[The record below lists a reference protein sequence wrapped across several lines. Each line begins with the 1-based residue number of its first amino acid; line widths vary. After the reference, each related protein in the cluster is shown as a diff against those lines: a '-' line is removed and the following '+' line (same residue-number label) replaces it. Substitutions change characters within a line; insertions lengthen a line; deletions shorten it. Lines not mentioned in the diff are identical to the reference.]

1 MSKYIIDR
9 AEQVIDDEIDSLL
22 KLKDNLGESIEAIAD
37 AIYSSNGKVILTGIG
52 KSGHIARKISATLS
66 STGTSSY
73 FMHSTEAFHGDL
85 GLVDKEDIVIA
96 ISNSGETDEVLKTA
110 AVLKK
115 IGCKIIGVSGND
127 NSSLKKISDYHQL
140 IQVDKEACPLNLAP
154 TSSTTSTLVWGDV
167 LAIVLME
174 KSDFK
179 KEDFALSHP
188 GGSLGKRLLLL
199 VEDLMLKDDEVPT
212 NSENDSSKDVL
223 KEISEK
229 GIGATFILSE
239 EKKMI
244 GLITDGDVRRAIDE
258 TDKFF
263 SLKAGDFMTKTY
275 IAVQK
280 DIRASECLEIMASNK
295 IGCLPVMESGELIGA
310 VNQKDLLKIG
320 I

>member
-1 MSKYIIDR
+1 MNKNIIDL
-9 AEQVIDDEIDSLL
+9 AKQVIDDEIDSLL

-37 AIYSSNGKVILTGIG
+37 AIYLSNGKVILTGIG

-115 IGCKIIGVSGND
+115 IGCKIVGVSGND
-127 NSSLKKISDYHQL
+127 NSSLQKISDYHQL

-212 NSENDSSKDVL
+212 NSEYDSSKDVL

-275 IAVQK
+275 ITVQK

>member
-1 MSKYIIDR
+1 MNKNIIDL
-9 AEQVIDDEIDSLL
+9 AKQVIDDEIDSLL

-37 AIYSSNGKVILTGIG
+37 AIYLSNGKVILTGIG

-115 IGCKIIGVSGND
+115 IGCKIVGVSGND
-127 NSSLKKISDYHQL
+127 NSSLQKISDYHQL

-154 TSSTTSTLVWGDV
+154 TSSTTSTFVWGDV

-212 NSENDSSKDVL
+212 NSEHDSSKDVL
-223 KEISEK
+223 KEISDK
-229 GIGATFILSE
+229 GIGATFILSK

-275 IAVQK
+275 ITVQK

>member
-1 MSKYIIDR
+1 MNKNIIDL
-9 AEQVIDDEIDSLL
+9 AKQVIDDEIDSLL

-37 AIYSSNGKVILTGIG
+37 AIYLSNGKVILTGIG

-85 GLVDKEDIVIA
+85 GLVDREDIVIA

-115 IGCKIIGVSGND
+115 IGCKIVGVSGND
-127 NSSLKKISDYHQL
+127 NSSLQKISDYHQL

-212 NSENDSSKDVL
+212 NSEYDSSKDVL

-275 IAVQK
+275 ITVQK

>member
-1 MSKYIIDR
+1 MNKNIIDL
-9 AEQVIDDEIDSLL
+9 AKQVIDDEIDSLL
-22 KLKDNLGESIEAIAD
+22 KLKDNLWESIEAIAD
-37 AIYSSNGKVILTGIG
+37 AIYLSNGKVILTGIG

-115 IGCKIIGVSGND
+115 IGCKIVGVSGND
-127 NSSLKKISDYHQL
+127 NSSLQKISDYHQL

-212 NSENDSSKDVL
+212 NSEYDSSKDVL

-275 IAVQK
+275 ITVQK

-295 IGCLPVMESGELIGA
+295 IGCLPVMESGELME
-310 VNQKDLLKIG
+310 QLTKKTFLR
-320 I
+320 